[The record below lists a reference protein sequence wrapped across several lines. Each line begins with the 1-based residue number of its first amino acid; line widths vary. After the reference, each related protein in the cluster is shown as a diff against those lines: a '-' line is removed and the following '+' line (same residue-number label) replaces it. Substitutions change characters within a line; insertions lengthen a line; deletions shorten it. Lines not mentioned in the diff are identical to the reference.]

1 MGEAGRA
8 SRGVAVSLQ
17 RVSPACGSQYWIH
30 TVGRF
35 LGGVDSSSLTLLF
48 RTREEVATDGE
59 LANGGKET
67 GLEHENGDCL
77 EDDDREDVLG
87 SH

>member
-1 MGEAGRA
+1 
-8 SRGVAVSLQ
+8 
-17 RVSPACGSQYWIH
+17 
-30 TVGRF
+30 
-35 LGGVDSSSLTLLF
+35 LLF